1 MKVTV
6 DFDITPDEVRK
17 LFGLPDVE
25 AFQRQMM
32 DDIRERMT
40 AGAEGYDPIKLF
52 QPYMAGTMASWDMF
66 QKMLTNVA
74 GMSGSGP
81 RLETRARMR
90 RPKRNSNE
98 TASRVKA
105 GSRVLRSC
113 GHPRRSAG
121 CGSTGQENE
130 IPQPRQRRRLL
141 VLANSSRCA
150 STAGTRPENP

>member
-32 DDIRERMT
+32 DDIRERMM

-74 GMSGSGP
+74 GMSGSGSD
-81 RLETRARMR
+81 T
-90 RPKRNSNE
+90 
-98 TASRVKA
+98 
-105 GSRVLRSC
+105 
-113 GHPRRSAG
+113 
-121 CGSTGQENE
+121 
-130 IPQPRQRRRLL
+130 
-141 VLANSSRCA
+141 
-150 STAGTRPENP
+150 TAGKT